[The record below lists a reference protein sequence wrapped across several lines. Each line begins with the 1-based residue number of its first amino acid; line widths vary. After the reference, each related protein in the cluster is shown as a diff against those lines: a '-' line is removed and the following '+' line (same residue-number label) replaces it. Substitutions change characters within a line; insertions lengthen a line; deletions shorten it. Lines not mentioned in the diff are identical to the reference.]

1 MNAGARVC
9 AIVATCGLSAAAGAA
24 EFDGSTPLM
33 CASMEAFECDAGGA
47 GCRAVTADSIAAP
60 RFLKLDLRKGEIVS
74 SRNGTPEKLPTPQHA
89 GGRLVLQGVIGEE
102 RPDNAG
108 LAWSLAIDETN
119 GNMVLSASGEDAAFV
134 IFGACTTI

>member
-1 MNAGARVC
+1 MNARARGGVVIL
-9 AIVATCGLSAAAGAA
+9 ACGLSAAAGAA
-24 EFDGSTPLM
+24 DFDGSTPLT

-60 RFLKLDLRKGEIVS
+60 RFLKLDLRRGEITT
-74 SRNGTPEKLPTPQHA
+74 SRTGTPEKMPTPQHA
-89 GGRLVLQGVIGEE
+89 GGRLVMQGVIGEE

-119 GNMVLSASGEDAAFV
+119 GNMVLS
-134 IFGACTTI
+134 